1 MGEKMRVT
9 RRSAVTL
16 IGASAFAWP
25 ALAQMSGTGASFDAD
40 ARARAA
46 IDGWY
51 RLVLELVRHTPTYS
65 PPVASR
71 AFGYLGVTVWEATVA
86 AHPGLRTLA
95 GQLND
100 LTQVPVAAST
110 RPDHGVI
117 LNAALAAAVPVLFAN
132 TGPTGQRAM
141 AAMADRL
148 AARVVEGVDPGT
160 VTASRSQG
168 QAIANHVL
176 AWAATDGGAEVTNMG
191 FPASW
196 PAPDAPS
203 DWVPT
208 SVVRQQQTPLLP
220 SWGENRPLAV
230 PAGDACSLPP
240 PPAYAT
246 APDSAFYAEA
256 MAVHTATANLTPD
269 QLAIA
274 RFWSDD
280 PMLSPTPPGHWITI
294 ARIVLD
300 DQDADAIRRAD
311 TLARVGIGL
320 ADALI
325 ACWQAKFAFDLLRPI
340 TYIRAQ
346 IDSSFTPILI
356 TPPFPEYPS
365 GHSTLS
371 GAAAEVLTALFGP
384 DLAFVDTTHED
395 DGLPA
400 RSFANFREAAAE
412 AGISRLYGGIHF
424 PAAIDLGL
432 DQGRCVAKWTNA
444 LVTRP

>member
-1 MGEKMRVT
+1 MSQT
-9 RRSAVTL
+9 SASV
-16 IGASAFAWP
+16 
-25 ALAQMSGTGASFDAD
+25 DAD

-71 AFGYLGVTVWEATVA
+71 AFGYLGVAAWEATVA
-86 AHPGLRTLA
+86 AHPGLRSLA

-100 LTQVPVAAST
+100 LTPMPNSVDTP
-110 RPDHGVI
+110 PDHGVI

-141 AAMADRL
+141 AAMTDRL
-148 AARVVEGVDPGT
+148 AALVANGVDAAA
-160 VTASRSQG
+160 VTASRNQG
-168 QAIANHVL
+168 LAIANHIL

-191 FPASW
+191 FAAAW
-196 PAPDAPS
+196 PAPDTPS

-208 SVVRQQQTPLLP
+208 SLVRQQQTPLLP
-220 SWGENRPLAV
+220 DWGKNRPLAM
-230 PAGDACSLPP
+230 PAGDACLLPP

-246 APDSAFYAEA
+246 APDTAFYAEA
-256 MAVHTATANLTPD
+256 MAVHTATANLTAD

-300 DQDADAIRRAD
+300 DQDADAVTRAD

-346 IDSSFTPILI
+346 IDPSFTPILT

-371 GAAAEVLTALFGP
+371 GASAEVLTALFGP
-384 DLAFVDTTHED
+384 ELAFADTTHED
-395 DGLPA
+395 DGLPS

-424 PAAIDLGL
+424 PAAIDRGL
-432 DQGRCVAKWTNA
+432 DQGRCVAGWTNA

>member
-1 MGEKMRVT
+1 MRVT
-9 RRSAVTL
+9 RRRAATL
-16 IGASAFAWP
+16 IGASVFAWP
-25 ALAQMSGTGASFDAD
+25 VVAEMSGPGTSEDAD
-40 ARARAA
+40 TRARAA

-71 AFGYLGVTVWEATVA
+71 AFGYLGVISWEATVA
-86 AHPGLRTLA
+86 AHPALRTLA

-100 LTQVPVAAST
+100 LAVLPST
-110 RPDHGVI
+110 EGTPPDHGVI

-141 AAMADRL
+141 ATLADRL
-148 AARVVEGVDPGT
+148 ASQVAEGVDAGT
-160 VTASRSQG
+160 VTASRTHG
-168 QAIANHVL
+168 QAIANHIL

-208 SVVRQQQTPLLP
+208 SLVRQQQTPLLP
-220 SWGENRPLAV
+220 SWGENRPLAM
-230 PAGDACSLPP
+230 PAGDACPLPP
-240 PPAYAT
+240 PPAYST
-246 APDSAFYAEA
+246 VPDSAFYAEA
-256 MAVHTATANLTPD
+256 MAVRTATANLTPD

-300 DQDADAIRRAD
+300 DQDADAIVRAD

-325 ACWQAKFAFDLLRPI
+325 ACWQAKFEFKLLRPI

-346 IDSSFTPILI
+346 IDPSFTPILI

-371 GAAAEVLTALFGP
+371 GASAEVLSALFGP

-400 RSFANFREAAAE
+400 RSFASFREAAAE

-424 PAAIDLGL
+424 PAAIDRGL
-432 DQGRCVAKWTNA
+432 DQGRCVANWTNA